1 MKGGLAPRANIIGIH
16 LQYHQPHLP
25 PQHLT
30 SKKSL
35 TVDHH
40 HLRLCKM
47 AEEDISGHYEVLEE
61 LGRMFSFFVIFYPKC
76 PVSWRL

>member
-1 MKGGLAPRANIIGIH
+1 
-16 LQYHQPHLP
+16 
-25 PQHLT
+25 
-30 SKKSL
+30 
-35 TVDHH
+35 
-40 HLRLCKM
+40 M